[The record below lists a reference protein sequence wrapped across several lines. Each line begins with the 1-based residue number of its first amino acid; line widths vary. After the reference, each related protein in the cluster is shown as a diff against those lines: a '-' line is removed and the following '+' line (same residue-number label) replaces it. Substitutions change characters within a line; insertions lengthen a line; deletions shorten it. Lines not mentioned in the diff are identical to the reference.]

1 MKVKIY
7 HNPRCSKSRQTL
19 EILNR
24 KNLDI
29 DIVEYLKSPLD
40 INEIS
45 NLLKKLG
52 YNKYYE
58 HIPFIKEKLGIKPPI
73 MSPELEDK
81 LCNLFM
87 EIQAPY
93 AKYCPDGRVNFLNY
107 YYTISKLCELLNERE
122 FLPFFPVLKDRE
134 KRIEQDDIWKKI
146 CKELDWKFIPT
157 L

>member
-1 MKVKIY
+1 MKVKFY

-52 YNKYYE
+52 YTARDLLRKGEDVYKNENLSDESFTEDFLIDMMSKNPILIE
-58 HIPFIKEKLGIKPPI
+58 RPIVVSNGKAVIGRPPEKVLEILWQLIIVIIMVLERQIK
-73 MSPELEDK
+73 
-81 LCNLFM
+81 
-87 EIQAPY
+87 
-93 AKYCPDGRVNFLNY
+93 
-107 YYTISKLCELLNERE
+107 
-122 FLPFFPVLKDRE
+122 
-134 KRIEQDDIWKKI
+134 
-146 CKELDWKFIPT
+146 
-157 L
+157 

>member
-52 YNKYYE
+52 YTARDLLRKGEDVYKNENLSDKSLTE
-58 HIPFIKEKLGIKPPI
+58 DFLIDMMSKNPILIERPIVVSNGKAVIGRPPEKVLEILWQLIIVI
-73 MSPELEDK
+73 MMVLE
-81 LCNLFM
+81 
-87 EIQAPY
+87 
-93 AKYCPDGRVNFLNY
+93 R
-107 YYTISKLCELLNERE
+107 
-122 FLPFFPVLKDRE
+122 
-134 KRIEQDDIWKKI
+134 
-146 CKELDWKFIPT
+146 
-157 L
+157 

>member
-7 HNPRCSKSRQTL
+7 HTPRCSKSRQTL

-52 YNKYYE
+52 YTARDLLRKGEDVYKNENLSDKSLTE
-58 HIPFIKEKLGIKPPI
+58 DFLIDMMSKNPILIERPIVVSNGKAVIGRPPEKVLEILWQLIIVIIMVLERQIK
-73 MSPELEDK
+73 
-81 LCNLFM
+81 
-87 EIQAPY
+87 
-93 AKYCPDGRVNFLNY
+93 
-107 YYTISKLCELLNERE
+107 
-122 FLPFFPVLKDRE
+122 
-134 KRIEQDDIWKKI
+134 
-146 CKELDWKFIPT
+146 
-157 L
+157 

>member
-52 YNKYYE
+52 YTARDLLRKGEDVYKNENLSDKSLTE
-58 HIPFIKEKLGIKPPI
+58 DFLIDMMSKNPILIERPIVVSNGKAVIGRPPEKVLEILWQLIIVIMMVLERQIK
-73 MSPELEDK
+73 
-81 LCNLFM
+81 
-87 EIQAPY
+87 
-93 AKYCPDGRVNFLNY
+93 
-107 YYTISKLCELLNERE
+107 
-122 FLPFFPVLKDRE
+122 
-134 KRIEQDDIWKKI
+134 
-146 CKELDWKFIPT
+146 
-157 L
+157 

>member
-19 EILNR
+19 EILNK

-52 YNKYYE
+52 YTARDLLRKGEDVYKNENLSDESLTEDFLIDMMSKNPILIE
-58 HIPFIKEKLGIKPPI
+58 RPIVVSNGKAVIGRPPEKVLEILWQLIIVIIMVLERQIK
-73 MSPELEDK
+73 
-81 LCNLFM
+81 
-87 EIQAPY
+87 
-93 AKYCPDGRVNFLNY
+93 
-107 YYTISKLCELLNERE
+107 
-122 FLPFFPVLKDRE
+122 
-134 KRIEQDDIWKKI
+134 
-146 CKELDWKFIPT
+146 
-157 L
+157 